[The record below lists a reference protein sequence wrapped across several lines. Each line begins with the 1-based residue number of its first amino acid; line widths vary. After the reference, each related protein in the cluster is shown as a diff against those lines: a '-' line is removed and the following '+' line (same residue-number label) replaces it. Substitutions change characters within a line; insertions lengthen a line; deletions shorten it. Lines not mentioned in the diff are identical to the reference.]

1 MAISEDQEYKDS
13 EGLSKSNEVRGE
25 KTDMSELVWVE
36 LMGPLRVDSPLGWAA
51 EGKERIWDNFWALVN
66 GEKNKQDR

>member
-1 MAISEDQEYKDS
+1 MS
-13 EGLSKSNEVRGE
+13 
-25 KTDMSELVWVE
+25 DMSELVWVE

-66 GEKNKQDR
+66 GKK